1 MGGLA
6 SAVVGSVLSPIAAAG
21 LHLNRSALGG
31 LWVSTGWLTLWSV
44 LSWGVILCLCH
55 LTASWVSMVGGIQ
68 VAH

>member
-31 LWVSTGWLTLWSV
+31 LWVSTGCLTLWSV
-44 LSWGVILCLCH
+44 LSCGGHSVF
-55 LTASWVSMVGGIQ
+55 VSLDCFLG
-68 VAH
+68 